1 MNQYFVY
8 HPYKSYRYVLPVAIG
23 FSVMAFIFMGTE
35 LSQSTDFTIFNFVI
49 GSGFLIAA
57 IYCSRR
63 ANTVIVFDTEGL
75 RVTMGTRKYYRFVPW
90 DDIQYAYS
98 ARNIKGFQFLILS
111 PMPLNENKIKKY
123 VCEGTDGRDICVN
136 SVVSILLWGK
146 DDAAK
151 VEELISQHGL
161 IVSK

>member
-8 HPYKSYRYVLPVAIG
+8 HPYKSYRYVLPMIVSFSSLG
-23 FSVMAFIFMGTE
+23 FIIVGMNLFKD
-35 LSQSTDFTIFNFVI
+35 TDFTIFGLII
-49 GSGFLIAA
+49 GVSLLVAA

-63 ANTVIVFDTEGL
+63 ANTVIVFDAEGL

-161 IVSK
+161 IISK